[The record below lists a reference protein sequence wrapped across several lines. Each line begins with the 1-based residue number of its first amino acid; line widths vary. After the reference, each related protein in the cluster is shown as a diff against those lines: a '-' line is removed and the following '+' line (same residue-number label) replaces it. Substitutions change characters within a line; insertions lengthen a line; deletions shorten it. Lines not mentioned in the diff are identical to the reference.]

1 MRKSLI
7 PVAVPAVL
15 GCGFAAYAYFAVRTG
30 VTGSEGALL
39 ALIGAVAVMLGI
51 FVACFT
57 KRKGVVFGMLAFLI
71 ALGAVLTAVAGF
83 FLMQYGLATTM
94 ALTIVGLTFVLLRPA
109 SAKRSV

>member
-1 MRKSLI
+1 MRKSII

-15 GCGFAAYAYFAVRTG
+15 GCGFAAYAYFAARTG

-39 ALIGAVAVMLGI
+39 ALIGALAVMLGSL
-51 FVACFT
+51 VAGFT
-57 KRKGVVFGMLAFLI
+57 KRRGAVFGMLAFLI

-83 FLMQYGLATTM
+83 FLMQYGLATAM

-109 SAKRSV
+109 PTQRSV